1 MSKSGNN
8 KNIAQELTGLQR
20 LAKVNARYLDMEQF
34 RDSDLEAGY
43 FSYNCIYFMK
53 PNHCAIVSD
62 DAVEAFGK
70 ASNETAPHSICAL
83 WELNKREVM

>member
-8 KNIAQELTGLQR
+8 KNIVQVTGLQK
-20 LAKVNARYLDMEQF
+20 LAKVSARYLDMEQF

-53 PNHCAIVSD
+53 PNHCAIVAD
-62 DAVEAFGK
+62 DGVEAFGK
-70 ASNETAPHSICAL
+70 TSNEVAPHHTAFVRYGNQI
-83 WELNKREVM
+83 NVK

>member
-8 KNIAQELTGLQR
+8 KNIAQVTGLQK
-20 LAKVNARYLDMEQF
+20 LAKVSARYLDMEQF

-53 PNHCAIVSD
+53 PNHCAIVAD
-62 DAVEAFGK
+62 DGADAFGK
-70 ASNETAPHSICAL
+70 TSNEIAPYHTAFVRYGNQI
-83 WELNKREVM
+83 NVK

>member
-8 KNIAQELTGLQR
+8 KNIAQDATRLQK

-34 RDSDLEAGY
+34 RDSDLEVGY

-53 PNHCAIVSD
+53 PNHCAIVAD
-62 DAVEAFGK
+62 DGADAFGK
-70 ASNETAPHSICAL
+70 TSNEIAPYHTAFVRYGNQI
-83 WELNKREVM
+83 NVK

>member
-8 KNIAQELTGLQR
+8 KNIAQDATRLQK

-34 RDSDLEAGY
+34 RDSDLEVGY

-53 PNHCAIVSD
+53 PNHCAIVAD
-62 DAVEAFGK
+62 DGVEAFGK
-70 ASNETAPHSICAL
+70 TSNEVAPHHTAFVRYGNQI
-83 WELNKREVM
+83 NVK

>member
-8 KNIAQELTGLQR
+8 KNIVQVTGLQK
-20 LAKVNARYLDMEQF
+20 LAKVSARYLDMEQF

-53 PNHCAIVSD
+53 PNHCAIVAD
-62 DAVEAFGK
+62 DGADAFGK
-70 ASNETAPHSICAL
+70 TSNEIAPYHTAFVRYGNQI
-83 WELNKREVM
+83 NVK

>member
-8 KNIAQELTGLQR
+8 KNIVQVTGLQK
-20 LAKVNARYLDMEQF
+20 LAKVSARYLDMEQF

-53 PNHCAIVSD
+53 PNHCAIVAD
-62 DAVEAFGK
+62 DGADAFGK
-70 ASNETAPHSICAL
+70 TSNEVVPHHTAFVRYGNQI
-83 WELNKREVM
+83 NVK

>member
-8 KNIAQELTGLQR
+8 KNIVQVTGLQK
-20 LAKVNARYLDMEQF
+20 LAKVSARYLDMEQF

-53 PNHCAIVSD
+53 PNHCAIVAD
-62 DAVEAFGK
+62 DGVDAFGK
-70 ASNETAPHSICAL
+70 TSNEIAPHHTAFVRYGNQI
-83 WELNKREVM
+83 NVK

>member
-53 PNHCAIVSD
+53 PNHCAIVAD
-62 DAVEAFGK
+62 DVVEAFGK

>member
-8 KNIAQELTGLQR
+8 KNIAQEVTGLQK
-20 LAKVNARYLDMEQF
+20 LAKVSARYLDMEQF

-53 PNHCAIVSD
+53 PNHCAIVAD
-62 DAVEAFGK
+62 DGVDAFGK
-70 ASNETAPHSICAL
+70 TSNEIAPHHIAFVRY
-83 WELNKREVM
+83 ENQLNVK